1 MGRSKVLILDAD
13 GTQSLPIAESL
24 HGHSIEVHG
33 FFHTKMCYGYACR
46 FYAKRQVIKSCSEE
60 KYVQQI
66 IDYVKANDIDV
77 IIPMGDYVAELVGR
91 FQDRL
96 RPHVRFV
103 TPDYQSFRDGYDK
116 NSLMHIC
123 KKCNIPHPRTIDL
136 SICSINEVDDAIF
149 PALLKPNITTGGRG
163 MTLVRTKNELEN
175 VFESIHTQ
183 YGDCHLQEFVQSGG
197 RQIKAQLFVDKQ
209 GKLLCSSVMHK
220 QRYYPEKG
228 GSSSCNT
235 TIIDNN
241 IVDNCLTIL
250 RAIKWEGIADFDLI
264 EDPKDG
270 ELKIME
276 INPRVPACIKSA
288 IKSGADY
295 AKLYVDYALENEI
308 EEYHAK
314 PGYTLRHL
322 GFEILWFLKSE
333 NRFKSK
339 PSWFIFFGKHIYYQD
354 FSFKDPLPLLF
365 GSMGNILKLMNPA
378 FKASKSGIGKD
389 HGEGKS

>member
-1 MGRSKVLILDAD
+1 MGKSKVLILDAD

-24 HGHSIEVHG
+24 HSHGIEVHG
-33 FFHTKMCYGYACR
+33 FFHAKMCYGYASR
-46 FYAKRQVIKSCSEE
+46 YFTKRRVIKAGYGEN
-60 KYVQQI
+60 YVQQI
-66 IDYVKANDIDV
+66 IGYIKKDSIDV
-77 IIPMGDYVAELVGR
+77 IFPMGDLVAELVCK

-96 RPHVRFV
+96 RPYVRFV
-103 TPDYQSFRDGYDK
+103 TPDYQSFREGYDK
-116 NSLMHIC
+116 NKLMHIC

-136 SICSINEVDDAIF
+136 SICSINEVDDEIF

-163 MTLVRTKNELEN
+163 MTMVRTKKELEN

-183 YGDCHLQEFVQSGG
+183 YGDCHLQEFIQSGG

-220 QRYYPEKG
+220 QRFYPEKG

-241 IVDNCLTIL
+241 VVDNCLTIL

-270 ELKIME
+270 KLKIME

-295 AKLYVDYALENEI
+295 AELYVDYALCNKLKD
-308 EEYHAK
+308 YHSK
-314 PGYTLRHL
+314 PGYMLRHI
-322 GFEILWFLKSE
+322 GFEFLWFMSSK
-333 NRFKSK
+333 NRLRTT
-339 PSWFIFFGKHIYYQD
+339 PSWFRFWGAHLYYQD
-354 FSFKDPLPLLF
+354 FSLKDPLPFF
-365 GSMGNILKLMNPA
+365 GGTFENIVKLMSPS
-378 FKASKSGIGKD
+378 FRKSKSGTR
-389 HGEGKS
+389 